1 MADQEK
7 PTEQTSDHPST
18 YKCNIVVAL
27 DIGTSYSGYAYSD
40 KKEIKREDINL
51 NEWSGNFSHDKKAK
65 CPTVVMLNEDK
76 SFDSFGYKAEERY
89 AKMVKQKTHLKCYRF
104 RDFKMKLYHEKN
116 ITETFEIKDDRKC
129 ISLPAIDMF
138 KHAIKALK
146 DHFEEAARGRGVV
159 FKPEEVLY
167 VLTVPAIWSESAK
180 EFMKKA
186 AIKAGIAECQI
197 LLALEPEA
205 AALYCKNLP
214 DRMLTEAF
222 NPGTKYMVL
231 DMGGGTIDIVVH
243 KIMEDGTLAE
253 VYKASGGDWGG
264 TIVDKE
270 FKAFVYKLFKNEQCI
285 NQLWESAP
293 MDALEFE
300 RDFEAKKRQISD
312 DDDDDIRLR
321 LPDRLKM
328 FANIE
333 LGDKKY
339 ESITFAHIYVQNKE
353 FREFF
358 KTARDKI
365 IGVIENIFAEVGT
378 IDFIILVGGFSCS
391 HFLRNEIKN
400 HPGFSF
406 IKFISP
412 KDPDTVVLQGAVLF
426 GYNPRAVTA
435 RICRYTYGIG
445 VNEVFDSK
453 IHPLRKRAIID
464 GDEKCINVFDVL
476 TYKDELVKY
485 DEVRTKN
492 FHSTHRNK
500 DQKFVNKKIELY
512 QTKNVVK
519 GQLAFVT
526 DEGFQSIGK
535 IVCTPP
541 ENGWPDRVDYT
552 AKIYFGQTSIRIETY
567 VTTNKEH
574 MKSTFELD

>member
-1 MADQEK
+1 
-7 PTEQTSDHPST
+7 
-18 YKCNIVVAL
+18 
-27 DIGTSYSGYAYSD
+27 
-40 KKEIKREDINL
+40 
-51 NEWSGNFSHDKKAK
+51 
-65 CPTVVMLNEDK
+65 
-76 SFDSFGYKAEERY
+76 
-89 AKMVKQKTHLKCYRF
+89 
-104 RDFKMKLYHEKN
+104 
-116 ITETFEIKDDRKC
+116 
-129 ISLPAIDMF
+129 
-138 KHAIKALK
+138 
-146 DHFEEAARGRGVV
+146 
-159 FKPEEVLY
+159 
-167 VLTVPAIWSESAK
+167 
-180 EFMKKA
+180 MKKA

-270 FKAFVYKLFKNEQCI
+270 FKAFVYKLLKNDQCF
-285 NQLWESAP
+285 NQLWEVAP
-293 MDALEFE
+293 LDALEFE
-300 RDFEAKKRQISD
+300 REFEAKKRQIS

-328 FANIE
+328 FANTE
-333 LGDKKY
+333 LDQKN
-339 ESITFAHIYVQNKE
+339 ESITLAHMKVQNKE

-365 IGVIENIFAEVGT
+365 IDIIENIFSEVENF
-378 IDFIILVGGFSCS
+378 DFIILVGGFSCS
-391 HFLRNEIKN
+391 HFLRNEIKI
-400 HPGFSF
+400 HPGFSS

-435 RICRYTYGIG
+435 RICRYTYGIR
-445 VNEVFDSK
+445 VNRPFDSK
-453 IHPLRKRAIID
+453 IHPESKRRIID
-464 GDEKCINVFDVL
+464 GEEKCIDVFNVLV
-476 TYKDELVKY
+476 YKDELVKY
-485 DEVRTKN
+485 DEVKTEELY
-492 FHSTHRNK
+492 SSHRNK
-500 DQKFVNKKIELY
+500 DRKFVSIEIELF
-512 QTKNVVK
+512 QAKHVVN

-526 DEGFQSIGK
+526 NEGFQSIGK
-535 IVCTPP
+535 IVCKPP

-552 AKIYFGQTSIRIETY
+552 AKIYFGQTNIRIETY
-567 VTTNKEH
+567 ETANKVP
-574 MKSTFELD
+574 MKTTFELD